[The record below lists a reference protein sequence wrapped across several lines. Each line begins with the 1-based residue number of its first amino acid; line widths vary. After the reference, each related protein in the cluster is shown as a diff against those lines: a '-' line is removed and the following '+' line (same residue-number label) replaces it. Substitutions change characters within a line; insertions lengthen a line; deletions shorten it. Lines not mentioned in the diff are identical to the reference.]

1 MVQNVGSDVVFCLP
15 EFDAAGLRQREK
27 FPSLFDELDL
37 NMEQLGVDSYG
48 VSDTTLEEVS
58 LVLNLMGSLNF
69 TVFIFRFF
77 CESLMI
83 LPPI

>member
-27 FPSLFDELDL
+27 FPHLFDELDL

-48 VSDTTLEEVS
+48 VSDTTLEEV
-58 LVLNLMGSLNF
+58 LLLIY
-69 TVFIFRFF
+69 FI
-77 CESLMI
+77 
-83 LPPI
+83 